1 VNCLKNQAAAEATVE
16 QIRATG
22 AKAIAVQ
29 ADDVSQEA
37 DVLRLFQTVDAE
49 LGPISALVNNAGI
62 LETQMRV
69 DEMDAV
75 RPAFI

>member
-1 VNCLKNQAAAEATVE
+1 MNCLKNQAAAEATVE

-29 ADDVSQEA
+29 ADVSQEA

-49 LGPISALVNNAGI
+49 LGTISVLVNNAGV

-75 RPAFI
+75 RPVFIW